1 MELMLT
7 PYPASVRDR
16 EGICRGRLCP
26 AFETEGS
33 PLLETAAK
41 MLENARTPGA
51 GRDIPV
57 ALASAPG
64 ADPVIAFILNPKV
77 SLTVIRKLKRMY

>member
-7 PYPASVRDR
+7 PYPASVREM

-33 PLLETAAK
+33 PLRETAAK

-51 GRDIPV
+51 GRRAGGRAGESGPGSRRTE
-57 ALASAPG
+57 AL
-64 ADPVIAFILNPKV
+64 
-77 SLTVIRKLKRMY
+77 